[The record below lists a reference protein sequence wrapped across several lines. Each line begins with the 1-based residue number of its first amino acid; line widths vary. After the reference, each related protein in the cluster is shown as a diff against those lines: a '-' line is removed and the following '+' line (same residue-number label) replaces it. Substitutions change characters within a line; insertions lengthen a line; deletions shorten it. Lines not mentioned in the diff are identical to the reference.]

1 MGWKW
6 ESMAKDKQIRVFT
19 TLDELYRA
27 AADHFAGVVKQA
39 VRSRGVASVALSGG
53 GTPQRLFQLLAQL
66 PFKASIPWETVHF
79 YWGDERCVPPDDQE
93 SNYGQAHELLLRHVD
108 IPDGNIHRIKGEIN
122 PVEASKDYDR
132 VLKQYAPPHSEW
144 PRFDLVLLGMGEDG
158 HTASLFPGSPVE
170 VLTPTLAVTAHYE
183 DRPAERVTLTPPVIN
198 SARLI
203 VFMVVGANK
212 ALTLGKVLNG
222 PYQPELIPAQRIAPE
237 DGKLIWLVDE
247 AAASQLSGKK

>member
-1 MGWKW
+1 MNPEVRIYQDLEFLSHASAGLFIDHAVQ
-6 ESMAKDKQIRVFT
+6 SLKDRGRFLVVLT
-19 TLDELYRA
+19 GGSTPVRLY
-27 AADHFAGVVKQA
+27 
-39 VRSRGVASVALSGG
+39 
-53 GTPQRLFQLLAQL
+53 QLLAEEKGGNIEWDKNHA
-66 PFKASIPWETVHF
+66 FWS
-79 YWGDERCVPPDDQE
+79 DERCVPPDDQE
-93 SNYGQAHELLLRHVD
+93 SNYGQARELLLRHVD